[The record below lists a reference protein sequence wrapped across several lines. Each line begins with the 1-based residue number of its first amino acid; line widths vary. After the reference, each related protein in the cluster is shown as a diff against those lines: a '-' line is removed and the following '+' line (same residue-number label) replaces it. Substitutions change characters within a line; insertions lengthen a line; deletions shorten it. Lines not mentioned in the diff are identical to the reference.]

1 MALAADWITIPSKI
15 CTDLS
20 ITYGQWLSVLEL
32 KTINPHLR
40 GPFKVEDDKVDM
52 LSLIPPT
59 AGNGYPIYVDEHEKA
74 GESWLSVWYHHSR
87 GAARQIELKRYVDIS
102 KLGQLLGQLQAEG
115 NKKCSAIVFKNSSIS
130 EHADFVTGLRELG
143 LSSANIHGRCIF
155 NPNRSSPQDVRKYSE
170 TYEKATCIAITSCDE
185 IQTMKGAIAADTYV
199 RSTILAKMLLFAM
212 DEVRRGAIQN
222 ELLRQNFLAKLL
234 SGDGTLDARKTQ
246 RRLDVRLVITDQ
258 NVISLQD
265 YAEILSSEG
274 FKPKVRQENITVRAY
289 CTWLNLLRLYQIG
302 AFKNSKNWIK
312 LLCSITIAIRGTQNR
327 GYRRI
332 QELSNQS
339 PITSHDAC
347 IKYGIGRRAANLW
360 IGTMRREGLMERL
373 LQVPGSR
380 YHSYAVTSRGKEISK
395 LLDAIDRDYREICF
409 EKGVDDPE
417 TILER
422 IKEKLGPRST
432 EEGPEA
438 R

>member
-1 MALAADWITIPSKI
+1 
-15 CTDLS
+15 
-20 ITYGQWLSVLEL
+20 
-32 KTINPHLR
+32 
-40 GPFKVEDDKVDM
+40 
-52 LSLIPPT
+52 
-59 AGNGYPIYVDEHEKA
+59 
-74 GESWLSVWYHHSR
+74 
-87 GAARQIELKRYVDIS
+87 
-102 KLGQLLGQLQAEG
+102 
-115 NKKCSAIVFKNSSIS
+115 
-130 EHADFVTGLRELG
+130 
-143 LSSANIHGRCIF
+143 
-155 NPNRSSPQDVRKYSE
+155 
-170 TYEKATCIAITSCDE
+170 
-185 IQTMKGAIAADTYV
+185 MKGAIAADTYV